1 MTAIYKRELKSY
13 FHSMIGYLI
22 IAVMTAFTSIY
33 FMAYNLYSG
42 YPYFSYVLSSTAYIL
57 IIIIPLL
64 TMRCFSEERKN
75 KTDQLLLCAPVKL
88 SEVVI
93 GKYLAMVTVIAIP
106 CLAYCVFPLIIK
118 SFGTAYFKVDYVAI
132 GMFFLLGC
140 IYIAIGTFLSTLTES
155 TIIAAVIT
163 FGALMLTFLWDG
175 LTHYLPSSQSGNM
188 IGCVL
193 ILTALAA
200 ILYSLTHNWALAGG
214 VEIVGVAAIVV
225 LSFVK
230 GEVFESL
237 LPNFF
242 EKLSVVAVFDQIVT
256 DKTFSFS
263 GLVLYAS
270 FIGVFL
276 FLTMQSIQKRRW
288 S

>member
-1 MTAIYKRELKSY
+1 
-13 FHSMIGYLI
+13 
-22 IAVMTAFTSIY
+22 
-33 FMAYNLYSG
+33 
-42 YPYFSYVLSSTAYIL
+42 
-57 IIIIPLL
+57 
-64 TMRCFSEERKN
+64 
-75 KTDQLLLCAPVKL
+75 
-88 SEVVI
+88 
-93 GKYLAMVTVIAIP
+93 
-106 CLAYCVFPLIIK
+106 
-118 SFGTAYFKVDYVAI
+118 
-132 GMFFLLGC
+132 
-140 IYIAIGTFLSTLTES
+140 
-155 TIIAAVIT
+155 
-163 FGALMLTFLWDG
+163 
-175 LTHYLPSSQSGNM
+175 M

>member
-1 MTAIYKRELKSY
+1 MIAIYKRELKSY

-22 IAVMTAFTSIY
+22 IAVMIAYTSIY

-57 IIIIPLL
+57 IIMVPLL

-75 KTDQLLLCAPVKL
+75 KTDQLLLCAPVRL
-88 SEVVI
+88 SGVVI
-93 GKYLAMVTVIAIP
+93 GKYLAMATVIAIS
-106 CLAYCVFPLIIK
+106 CLVYCAFPAIIK

-140 IYIAIGTFLSTLTES
+140 VYVAIGTFLSTLTES

-193 ILTALAA
+193 LLTALAA
-200 ILYSLTHNWALAGG
+200 VLYGLTHNWALTGG
-214 VEIVGVAAIVV
+214 IEVVGVIAIVV

-237 LPNFF
+237 LPNCF
-242 EKLSVVAVFDQIVT
+242 EKLSVVSVFDQIVT
-256 DKTFSFS
+256 DKIFSLS

-270 FIGVFL
+270 FICVFL